1 MGSRINHQRN
11 LQKFIEARHKTI
23 SKALKYISEPWK
35 YILVPLKY
43 ISVPLKK
50 FYLVGLG
57 ISWNL
62 PEDLCVWREGDL
74 QN

>member
-1 MGSRINHQRN
+1 M
-11 LQKFIEARHKTI
+11 L
-23 SKALKYISEPWK
+23 
-35 YILVPLKY
+35 LKY

-57 ISWNL
+57 VSWNL
-62 PEDLCVWREGDL
+62 LEELCVWREEDL